1 LAVDPNASSCQN
13 KAAILRKSILL
24 NTGVCLRRYDLHT
37 LQLFASIAASR
48 SLAKTAEQVRLTP
61 SAVSKRITELEKQLG
76 SKLLLRL
83 PHGVDLTNAGHVVA
97 RYAEDVLA
105 RTSLMSLDLRQTSRG
120 ESGEVTIMSN
130 TTGLLLGLGRDIA
143 AFRRRHPKVCVK
155 IVECMSPEVVEA
167 LLQGRADLGVCSL
180 GIPRHGLTAFPY
192 VETPLVLA
200 VYRGHPL
207 VGRSSIRYRDTMKYP
222 HIVRT
227 ARSAQSYGPEQA
239 GEPIQGA
246 GGLTAAIDSFEGM
259 IELIDA
265 KIGIGVMPAIALERR
280 RMPGITGISLSDD
293 WAVFRIGLMHDAAIV
308 RNPSAILLLQW
319 LRETAGK

>member
-1 LAVDPNASSCQN
+1 MP
-13 KAAILRKSILL
+13 
-24 NTGVCLRRYDLHT
+24 RYDLHT

-61 SAVSKRITELEKQLG
+61 SAVSKRITELENQLG
-76 SKLLLRL
+76 SKLLVRL
-83 PHGVDLTNAGHVVA
+83 PHGVDLTDAGRVIA

-130 TTGLLLGLGRDIA
+130 TTGLLLGLGRDVA
-143 AFRRRHPKVCVK
+143 AFRRRYPKVSVK
-155 IVECMSPEVVEA
+155 IVECMSPEVVDA
-167 LLQGRADLGVCSL
+167 VLQGRADLGVCSL
-180 GIPRHGLTAFPY
+180 GIPRHGLTAFHY

-207 VGRSSIRYRDTMKYP
+207 AGRDSVRYRDTMK
-222 HIVRT
+222 HVHVVRT
-227 ARSAQSYGPEQA
+227 PRSAQSYGPEQA
-239 GEPIQGA
+239 GEPIHGA
-246 GGLTAAIDSFEGM
+246 RGLTAAIDSFEGM

-265 KIGIGVMPAIALERR
+265 QIGIGVMPAIALERR
-280 RMPGITGISLSDD
+280 RMPGIIGVPLSDD

-308 RNPSAILLLQW
+308 RNPSALLLLEW
-319 LRETAGK
+319 LRRTKRARATVPAKARRRPPAGARR